1 VTHSARAA
9 SFLLLA
15 ASLVPALAGCAARP
29 GPAFDPT
36 AAAHSLA
43 QEIVDGL
50 LHPERA
56 ARLVSF
62 HARDPRNPPL
72 EEVLDALVRATWGAP
87 AAPRAAP
94 GDAVLR
100 RVAQRS
106 ALDGMLDLAG
116 DPRATPEVRVAT
128 ELQLTR
134 LRERLDERREAGL
147 AEIERAHR
155 AAARRDIARYFEGHD
170 DRERRPRPE
179 PVPLP
184 WP

>member
-62 HARDPRNPPL
+62 HARDARNPSL
-72 EEVLDALVRATWGAP
+72 DEVLGALVQATWGAP
-87 AAPRAAP
+87 AAPRA
-94 GDAVLR
+94 G
-100 RVAQRS
+100 S
-106 ALDGMLDLAG
+106 AADDL
-116 DPRATPEVRVAT
+116 
-128 ELQLTR
+128 
-134 LRERLDERREAGL
+134 
-147 AEIERAHR
+147 AHR
-155 AAARRDIARYFEGHD
+155 AAARRDIDRYLQRQD
-170 DRERRPRPE
+170 DRARPRPE
-179 PVPLP
+179 AIPLP